1 MQTDNRILDDL
12 AKAAPSALGTLQGV
26 RGEVEERLREQFE
39 RVLDTMEI
47 VTREEFDAV
56 RAMAAAARGENEALS
71 ARLEALEAKL
81 AKKPVKKP
89 AKKPRAKKK
98 PA

>member
-12 AKAAPSALGTLQGV
+12 AKVATSALGTLQGV

-39 RVLDTMEI
+39 RVLATMEI

-56 RAMAAAARGENEALS
+56 RAMAAAARSEDEALS

-89 AKKPRAKKK
+89 AKKPRAKMK